1 MESDPYEIWR
11 EAMEEIERQ
20 RLIDEYEV
28 AEFLGSLA
36 PDRAD
41 PDVITRTMKIIGDK
55 MDEEKEKEA
64 SRLISA
70 VLFVRASMIGILVV
84 VFGALTYALMVNK
97 LNGWVQRLV
106 RPGNSVLLG
115 NGYSQEGA
123 RRCRRMMAYTKP
135 GVTLHQRK

>member
-55 MDEEKEKEA
+55 MDEEKEKKA

-97 LNGWVQRLV
+97 LNGWEFVAAC
-106 RPGNSVLLG
+106 SVWFGLAILFFWG
-115 NGYSQEGA
+115 TDIAKKEREDAGE
-123 RRCRRMMAYTKP
+123 
-135 GVTLHQRK
+135 